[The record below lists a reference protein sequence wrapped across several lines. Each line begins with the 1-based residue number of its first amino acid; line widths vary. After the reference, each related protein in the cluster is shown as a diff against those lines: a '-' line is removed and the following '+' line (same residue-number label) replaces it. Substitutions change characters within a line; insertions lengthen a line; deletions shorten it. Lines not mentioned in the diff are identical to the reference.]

1 MFDVVATP
9 EDIPTDQQ
17 LLDND
22 ILVPFA
28 GSETRT
34 VNSPISL
41 RGVDKVQPRMPPS
54 VGQHT
59 DDVLKEAGF
68 DAAEIERMRAASAI
82 G

>member
-1 MFDVVATP
+1 VVATP
-9 EDIPTDQQ
+9 DDIPTDQQ

-34 VNSPISL
+34 IDSPVSL

-59 DDVLKEAGF
+59 DDVLREAGF
-68 DAAEIERMRAASAI
+68 DTADIAQMRAAGAI